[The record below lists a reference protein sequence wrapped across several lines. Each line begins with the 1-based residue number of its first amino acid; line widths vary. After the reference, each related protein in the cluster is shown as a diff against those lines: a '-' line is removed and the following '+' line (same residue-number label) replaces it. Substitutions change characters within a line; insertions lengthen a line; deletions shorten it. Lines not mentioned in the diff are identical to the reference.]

1 MKSIRLIAALTIA
14 AALPACN
21 TVTEWRPDG
30 TIVQTKSVSP
40 IAEKA
45 IDGAVII
52 AAPRIASK

>member
-1 MKSIRLIAALTIA
+1 MKRLRILAALVTVST
-14 AALPACN
+14 LPACD

-40 IAEKA
+40 FAGKA

-52 AAPRIASK
+52 AAPRVASK